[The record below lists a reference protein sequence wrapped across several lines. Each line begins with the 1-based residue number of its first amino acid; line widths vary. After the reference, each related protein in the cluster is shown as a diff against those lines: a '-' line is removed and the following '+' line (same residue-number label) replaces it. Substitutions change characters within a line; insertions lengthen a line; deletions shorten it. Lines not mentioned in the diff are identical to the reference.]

1 MIRNDASDLFFFGY
15 LAGRPMKGDGST
27 SIAIVYHILSRFLS
41 FTGAIADIHIKFL
54 FPIKIINL
62 MRVSLMSQMKR
73 LLLLLSLM
81 ANSKISG
88 ISKGSLFW
96 NWILLKIKF
105 LGGLKGPKPQISLFG
120 KKFCGLDQ
128 SSLNYLFEEI
138 FLKGEYIFKS
148 TKAEPVIFDCGSN
161 IGMGILFFK
170 IIYPNAKITGFEANP
185 EVFEILKTNI
195 SNLNMNDIQ
204 VHHLALYDQDT
215 EITFYTGNSS
225 ESLLGSINSNR
236 GGKKAVLVKA
246 KKLSEFLKTH
256 SEIDLIKIDVEGAEW
271 NIIQDL
277 VQSSS
282 LRKCH
287 QYLIEFHLNLPE
299 LEGKLSEFLEYFEA
313 QGYLYNIRGDF
324 GRVGEFQDLLIQ
336 CIRKD

>member
-1 MIRNDASDLFFFGY
+1 M
-15 LAGRPMKGDGST
+15 AGFRL
-27 SIAIVYHILSRFLS
+27 I
-41 FTGAIADIHIKFL
+41 
-54 FPIKIINL
+54 
-62 MRVSLMSQMKR
+62 SQMKR
-73 LLLLLSLM
+73 LLSLLSLM
-81 ANSKISG
+81 ANSKIPG
-88 ISKGSLFW
+88 ITKGSLFW
-96 NWILLKIKF
+96 NWTLLKIKF
-105 LGGLKGPKPQISLFG
+105 LGGPKGSKPQISLFG
-120 KKFCGLDQ
+120 KKFSGLDQ

-138 FLKGEYIFKS
+138 FLNGEYVFKS

-195 SNLNMNDIQ
+195 LNLNMKDIQ
-204 VHHLALYDQDT
+204 VHHLALYDEDT

-225 ESLLGSINSNR
+225 ESLLGSINSKR
-236 GGKKAVLVKA
+236 GGQKAVLVKA
-246 KKLSEFLKTH
+246 KRLSDFLKTH

-271 NIIQDL
+271 NIIKDL
-277 VQSSS
+277 VESNSI
-282 LRKCH
+282 RKCH

-299 LEGKLSEFLEYFEA
+299 LEGKLSEFLEYFES

-324 GRVGEFQDLLIQ
+324 GRVGEFQDLLIH